1 MSEAEGEG
9 PTHCGMVAV
18 VGPPN
23 VGKSTLVNRLVGSKV
38 SIVSPKVQTTRTR
51 IMGVAMQG
59 RTQVVFV
66 DTPGIFIPKRRLER
80 AMVRAAW
87 DVAGDGDEIILVI
100 DALHGL
106 DDATRTVAERLI
118 KQRNKPIPVI
128 NKVDAVKR
136 ESLLGLAA
144 AIVAMGMDQNIF
156 MVSALEGD
164 GTGDLLSFLA
174 ARLPEGPWL
183 FPEDQI
189 SDMSSRLWAAEITRE
204 QVFLQLH
211 DELPHAAAV
220 ATEVWQEQADGSVRI
235 EQIVYVQRDGQKAIV
250 VGAGGRRIKE
260 IGSRSRAELEK
271 NLERRVHLFLQ
282 VKVEPRWAED
292 RGQYQALGLDYDV

>member
-1 MSEAEGEG
+1 MSETEA
-9 PTHCGMVAV
+9 PIRCGLVAV

-23 VGKSTLVNRLVGSKV
+23 VGKSTLVNRLVGTKV

-59 RTQVVFV
+59 RTQIVFV

-87 DVAGDGDEIILVI
+87 DVAGDGDEIVLVV

-106 DDATRTVAERLI
+106 DDATRAVGERLL
-118 KQRNKPIPVI
+118 QQGAKPFPVI
-128 NKVDAVKR
+128 NKVDAVRR
-136 ESLLGLAA
+136 ESLLALAA
-144 AIVAMGMDQNIF
+144 SIAAMGLDERIF
-156 MVSALEGD
+156 MVSALNGD
-164 GTGDLLSFLA
+164 GTADLLDFLA

-183 FPEDQI
+183 FPEDQV

-220 ATEVWQEQADGSVRI
+220 ATESWQEQADGSVRI
-235 EQIVYVQRDGQKAIV
+235 EQTVYVQRDGQKAIV

-282 VKVEPRWAED
+282 VKVDPRWADD
-292 RGQYQALGLDYDV
+292 RGQFQAMGLDYDV